1 MGMPTYIGKVRLQHT
16 ALTIHQEPT
25 HNVNEGFVDAILAAA
40 KVRYYAKVHG
50 EEMKAVEREYIR
62 MVAANL
68 FEAYRKG
75 RPLELGV
82 FTIMRQHE
90 PTAEEYAK
98 MTRLQQRN
106 IPLKR
111 NFRTRVIDAFI
122 ELGYCEKIRSGFS
135 FKVAAGRTNLS
146 VFQPT
151 EKILEAIS
159 PKKVVEKEHECI
171 VNRDINGNRTKSP
184 KSAKTEGKFLKK
196 YNRHWKAR
204 VNMDFNPLTRIYI
217 NEVLGGRLYS
227 DYQLISGKKRPELIK
242 IDGEKV
248 VELDFKASQLN
259 IASLILTGKVLS
271 DDPYNVGVVDRDDM
285 KKLMMYYVNSFNPKS
300 CSVNPN
306 GPLGLTGVE
315 YDAAVAVFEARYP
328 ELAILK
334 KSGFGLAAQKIEGDI
349 FMDLARIAMERDTV
363 VLTVHDSI
371 IVKESE
377 AAFWQEKMEQVRED
391 ICKDVIASGVFADA
405 KEWLKLKRDMKK
417 LIREA
422 EAEERQTEE
431 FKSAAHEFLA
441 QCLAKIKERLQTDVP
456 YLKGQG
462 YTTDEA
468 VRLILPPNMEAGR
481 DNGLT
486 PEEMAEIDHKLIEEG
501 RLPKYFI

>member
-1 MGMPTYIGKVRLQHT
+1 MGMPSYIGKVRLQHT
-16 ALTIHQEPT
+16 ALTLHQEPSHT
-25 HNVNEGFVDAILAAA
+25 VNEGFVDAILAAA
-40 KVRYYAKVHG
+40 KIRYLNLHK

-82 FTIMRQHE
+82 FTIMRQYDPSPE
-90 PTAEEYAK
+90 DYAK
-98 MTRLQQRN
+98 MTRSQQRN

-111 NFRTRVIDAFI
+111 NFRSRVIEAFI
-122 ELGYCEKIRSGFS
+122 ETGYCEKIRSGFS
-135 FKVAAGRTNLS
+135 FAVAAGRTNLS

-159 PKKVVEKEHECI
+159 PKKAAVKEYECI
-171 VNRDINGNRTKSP
+171 INRDINGNRTKSP

-227 DYQLISGKKRPELIK
+227 DYQLISGEKRPELIK

-248 VELDFKASQLN
+248 VEIDFKASQLN
-259 IASLILTGKVLS
+259 IASLILTGKALS
-271 DDPYNVGVVDRDDM
+271 DDPYNVGVIDRDDM

-300 CSVNPN
+300 CSVNPS

-349 FMDLARIAMERDTV
+349 FMELARIAMERDTV

-377 AAFWQEKMEQVRED
+377 AAFWQEKMEQVRVD
-391 ICKDVIASGVFADA
+391 ICKDVIASGVFSDA

-417 LIREA
+417 MIREA

-441 QCLAKIKERLQTDVP
+441 QCLVKIKERLQTDVP
-456 YLKGQG
+456 YLKGHG

-468 VRLILPPNMEAGR
+468 VSLILPPNMEEGR

-501 RLPKYFI
+501 KLPKYFI

>member
-1 MGMPTYIGKVRLQHT
+1 MGIPSYIGKVRLQHT
-16 ALTIHQEPT
+16 ALTLHQEPSHT
-25 HNVNEGFVDAILAAA
+25 VNEGFVDAILAAA
-40 KVRYYAKVHG
+40 KVHYYAKVHG
-50 EEMKAVEREYIR
+50 EEMKAIEREYIR

-82 FTIMRQHE
+82 FTIMRQHD
-90 PTAEEYAK
+90 PTPEDYAK
-98 MTRLQQRN
+98 MTRIQQRN

-111 NFRTRVIDAFI
+111 NFRSRVIDAFI

-259 IASLILTGKVLS
+259 IASLILTGKVLA

-349 FMDLARIAMERDTV
+349 FMELARIAMERDTV

-422 EAEERQTEE
+422 EDEERQTEE

>member
-1 MGMPTYIGKVRLQHT
+1 MGIPSYIGKVRLQHT
-16 ALTIHQEPT
+16 ALTLHQEPSHT
-25 HNVNEGFVDAILAAA
+25 VNEGFVDAILAAA

-90 PTAEEYAK
+90 PTPEDYAK
-98 MTRLQQRN
+98 MTRIQQRN

-122 ELGYCEKIRSGFS
+122 GLGYCEKIRSGFS

-159 PKKVVEKEHECI
+159 PKKVVEKEHDCI
-171 VNRDINGNRTKSP
+171 INRDINGNRTKSP

-204 VNMDFNPLTRIYI
+204 VNMEFNPLTRIYI

-259 IASLILTGKVLS
+259 IASLILTGKVLA

-300 CSVNPN
+300 CSVNPS

-349 FMDLARIAMERDTV
+349 FMELARIAMERDTV

>member
-16 ALTIHQEPT
+16 ALTLHQEPSHT
-25 HNVNEGFVDAILAAA
+25 VNEGFVDAILAAA

-82 FTIMRQHE
+82 FTIMRQYE
-90 PTAEEYAK
+90 PTPEDYAK
-98 MTRLQQRN
+98 MTRIQQRN

-122 ELGYCEKIRSGFS
+122 GLGYCEKVRSGFS

-159 PKKVVEKEHECI
+159 PKKVVEKEHDCI
-171 VNRDINGNRTKSP
+171 INRDINGNRTKSP

-196 YNRHWKAR
+196 YNRHWRAR
-204 VNMDFNPLTRIYI
+204 VNMEFNPLTRIYI

-259 IASLILTGKVLS
+259 IASLILTGKVLA
-271 DDPYNVGVVDRDDM
+271 DDPYSVGVVDRDDM

-328 ELAILK
+328 ELVILK

-349 FMDLARIAMERDTV
+349 FMELARIAMERDTV

-441 QCLAKIKERLQTDVP
+441 QCLVKIKERLQTDVP

-468 VRLILPPNMEAGR
+468 VSLILPPNMEEGR

-501 RLPKYFI
+501 KLPKYFI

>member
-25 HNVNEGFVDAILAAA
+25 HTVNEGFVDAILAAA

-50 EEMKAVEREYIR
+50 EEMKAIEREYIR

-90 PTAEEYAK
+90 PTPEDYAK
-98 MTRLQQRN
+98 MTRIQQRN

-122 ELGYCEKIRSGFS
+122 GLGYCEKIRSGFS

-159 PKKVVEKEHECI
+159 PKKVVEKEHDCI
-171 VNRDINGNRTKSP
+171 INRDINGKRTKSP

-196 YNRHWKAR
+196 YNRHWRAR
-204 VNMDFNPLTRIYI
+204 VNMEFNPLTRIYI

-259 IASLILTGKVLS
+259 IASLILTGKVLA
-271 DDPYNVGVVDRDDM
+271 DDPYSVGVVDRDDM

-349 FMDLARIAMERDTV
+349 FMELARIAMERDTV

-456 YLKGQG
+456 YLMGQG
-462 YTTDEA
+462 YTADEA
-468 VRLILPPNMEAGR
+468 VRLIISPNMEEGC
-481 DNGLT
+481 DSGLT

-501 RLPKYFI
+501 KLPKYFI

>member
-1 MGMPTYIGKVRLQHT
+1 MGMPSYMGKVRLQHT
-16 ALTIHQEPT
+16 ALTLHQEQSHT
-25 HNVNEGFVDAILAAA
+25 VNEGFVDAILAAA
-40 KVRYYAKVHG
+40 KIRYLNLHK
-50 EEMKAVEREYIR
+50 EEMKAIEREYIR

-68 FEAYRKG
+68 FEAYKKG

-90 PTAEEYAK
+90 PTPEDYAK
-98 MTRLQQRN
+98 MTRTQQRN

-122 ELGYCEKIRSGFS
+122 ELGYCEKVRSGFS

-184 KSAKTEGKFLKK
+184 KSAKTEGRFLKK
-196 YNRHWKAR
+196 YNRHWMAR
-204 VNMDFNPLTRIYI
+204 VNMQFNPLTRIYI

-248 VELDFKASQLN
+248 VEIDFKASQLN
-259 IASLILTGKVLS
+259 IASLILTGKALE
-271 DDPYNVGVVDRDDM
+271 DDPYNVGVIDRDDM

-349 FMDLARIAMERDTV
+349 FMELARIAMERDTV

-377 AAFWQEKMEQVRED
+377 AAFWQEKMEQVRVD

-441 QCLAKIKERLQTDVP
+441 QCLAKIKERLQSDVP

-468 VRLILPPNMEAGR
+468 VRLILPPNMEEGR

>member
-1 MGMPTYIGKVRLQHT
+1 MGIPSYIGKVRLQHT
-16 ALTIHQEPT
+16 ALTLHQEPSHT
-25 HNVNEGFVDAILAAA
+25 VNEGFVDAILAAA

-90 PTAEEYAK
+90 PTPEDYAK
-98 MTRLQQRN
+98 MTRIQQRN

-122 ELGYCEKIRSGFS
+122 GLGYCEKIRSGFS

-159 PKKVVEKEHECI
+159 PKKVVEKEHDCI
-171 VNRDINGNRTKSP
+171 INRDINGNRTKSP

-204 VNMDFNPLTRIYI
+204 VNMEFNPLTRIYI

-259 IASLILTGKVLS
+259 IASLILTGKVLA
-271 DDPYNVGVVDRDDM
+271 DDPYNVGVVGRDDM

-349 FMDLARIAMERDTV
+349 FMELARIAMERDTV

-441 QCLAKIKERLQTDVP
+441 QCLVKIKERLQTDVP

>member
-1 MGMPTYIGKVRLQHT
+1 MSMPSYIGKVRLQHT
-16 ALTIHQEPT
+16 ALTLHQEPSHT
-25 HNVNEGFVDAILAAA
+25 VNEGFVDAILAAA
-40 KVRYYAKVHG
+40 KIRYLNLHK

-82 FTIMRQHE
+82 FTIMRQYDPSPE
-90 PTAEEYAK
+90 DYAK
-98 MTRLQQRN
+98 MTRSQQRN

-111 NFRTRVIDAFI
+111 NFRSRVIEAFI
-122 ELGYCEKIRSGFS
+122 ETGYCEKIRSGFS
-135 FKVAAGRTNLS
+135 FAVAAGRTNLS

-159 PKKVVEKEHECI
+159 PKKAAVKEHECI
-171 VNRDINGNRTKSP
+171 INRDINGNRTKSP

-227 DYQLISGKKRPELIK
+227 DYQLISGEKRPELIK

-248 VELDFKASQLN
+248 VEIDFKASQLN
-259 IASLILTGKVLS
+259 IASLILTGKALS
-271 DDPYNVGVVDRDDM
+271 DDPYNVGVIDRDDM

-300 CSVNPN
+300 CSVNPS

-349 FMDLARIAMERDTV
+349 FMELARIAMERDTV

-377 AAFWQEKMEQVRED
+377 AAFWQEKMEQVRVD
-391 ICKDVIASGVFADA
+391 ICKDVIASGVFSDA

-417 LIREA
+417 MIREA

-441 QCLAKIKERLQTDVP
+441 QCLVKIKERLQTDVP

-468 VRLILPPNMEAGR
+468 VSLILPQNMEEGR

-501 RLPKYFI
+501 KLPKYFI

>member
-1 MGMPTYIGKVRLQHT
+1 MGIPTYIGKVRLQHT
-16 ALTIHQEPT
+16 ALTLHQEPT
-25 HNVNEGFVDAILAAA
+25 HNVNEGFVDAILEAA
-40 KVRYYAKVHG
+40 KVHYYAKVHG

-82 FTIMRQHE
+82 YTIMRQHE
-90 PTAEEYAK
+90 PKPEDYAK

-122 ELGYCEKIRSGFS
+122 GLGYCEKIRSGFS

-204 VNMDFNPLTRIYI
+204 VNMEFNPLTRIYI

-259 IASLILTGKVLS
+259 IASLILTGKVLAG
-271 DDPYNVGVVDRDDM
+271 DPYNVGVVDRDDM

-349 FMDLARIAMERDTV
+349 FMELARIAMERDTV

-441 QCLAKIKERLQTDVP
+441 QCLAKIKERLQSDVP

>member
-1 MGMPTYIGKVRLQHT
+1 MGMPSYIGKVRLQHT
-16 ALTIHQEPT
+16 ALTLHQEPSHT
-25 HNVNEGFVDAILAAA
+25 VNEGFVDAILAAA
-40 KVRYYAKVHG
+40 KIRYLNLHK

-82 FTIMRQHE
+82 FTIMRQYDPSPE
-90 PTAEEYAK
+90 DYAK
-98 MTRLQQRN
+98 MTRSQQRN

-111 NFRTRVIDAFI
+111 NFRSRVIEAFI
-122 ELGYCEKIRSGFS
+122 ETGYCEKIRSGFS
-135 FKVAAGRTNLS
+135 FAVAAGRTNLS

-159 PKKVVEKEHECI
+159 PKKAAVKEHEFI
-171 VNRDINGNRTKSP
+171 INRDINGNRTKSP

-227 DYQLISGKKRPELIK
+227 DYQLISGEKRPELIK

-248 VELDFKASQLN
+248 VEIDFKASQLN
-259 IASLILTGKVLS
+259 IASLILTGKALS
-271 DDPYNVGVVDRDDM
+271 DDPYNVGVIDRDDM

-300 CSVNPN
+300 CSVNPR

-349 FMDLARIAMERDTV
+349 FMELARIAMERDTV

-377 AAFWQEKMEQVRED
+377 AAFWQEKMEQVRVD
-391 ICKDVIASGVFADA
+391 ICKDVIASGVFSDA

-417 LIREA
+417 MILEA

-431 FKSAAHEFLA
+431 FKSAAHEILA
-441 QCLAKIKERLQTDVP
+441 QCLVKIKERLQTDVP
-456 YLKGQG
+456 YLKGHG

-468 VRLILPPNMEAGR
+468 VSLILPPNMEEGR

-501 RLPKYFI
+501 KLPKYFI

>member
-1 MGMPTYIGKVRLQHT
+1 MGMPSYIGKVRLQHT
-16 ALTIHQEPT
+16 ALALHQEPSHT
-25 HNVNEGFVDAILAAA
+25 VNDGFVDEILAAA
-40 KVRYYAKVHG
+40 KIRYLNLHK

-68 FEAYRKG
+68 FEAYKKG

-82 FTIMRQHE
+82 FTIMRQYDPSPE
-90 PTAEEYAK
+90 DYAK
-98 MTRLQQRN
+98 MTRSQQRN

-111 NFRTRVIDAFI
+111 NFRSRVIDAFV

-135 FKVAAGRTNLS
+135 FAVAPGRTNLS
-146 VFQPT
+146 VFQPM

-159 PKKVVEKEHECI
+159 PKKAAVKEPECI
-171 VNRDINGNRTKSP
+171 INRDINGNRTKSP

-248 VELDFKASQLN
+248 VEIDFKASQLN
-259 IASLILTGKVLS
+259 IASLILTGKVLA
-271 DDPYNVGVVDRDDM
+271 DDPYNVGVIDRDDM

-300 CSVNPN
+300 CSVNPS
-306 GPLGLTGVE
+306 GSIGLTGVE

-328 ELAILK
+328 ELVILK

-349 FMDLARIAMERDTV
+349 FMELARIAMERDTV

-377 AAFWQEKMEQVRED
+377 AAFWQEKMEQVRVD

-417 LIREA
+417 MIQEA

-441 QCLAKIKERLQTDVP
+441 QCLVKIKERLQTDVP
-456 YLKGQG
+456 YLKGRG
-462 YTTDEA
+462 YATDEA
-468 VRLILPPNMEAGR
+468 VSLILPPNMEEGR

-501 RLPKYFI
+501 KLPKYFI

>member
-1 MGMPTYIGKVRLQHT
+1 MGMPSYMGKVRLLHT
-16 ALTIHQEPT
+16 TLALHHEST
-25 HNVNEGFVDAILAAA
+25 HTVNEGFVDAILEAS
-40 KVRYYAKVHG
+40 KVQYCKVHQD
-50 EEMKAVEREYIR
+50 EMKAIEREYIR
-62 MVAANL
+62 MFAANL
-68 FEAYRKG
+68 YEAYKKG
-75 RPLELGV
+75 RPLEFGA
-82 FTIMRQHE
+82 FTIMRQYE
-90 PTAEEYAK
+90 PSPEDRAK
-98 MTRLQQRN
+98 MTRSQQRN
-106 IPLKR
+106 IPLKK
-111 NFRTRVIDAFI
+111 NFRTRVVDAFI
-122 ELGYCEKIRSGFS
+122 KLGYCEKIRRGFS
-135 FKVAAGRTNLS
+135 FKVAPGRTNLTI
-146 VFQPT
+146 FQPL
-151 EKILEAIS
+151 EKILEAIT
-159 PKKVVEKEHECI
+159 PQKVETKKEHECI
-171 VNRDINGNRTKSP
+171 INRDINGKRTKSP

-259 IASLILTGKVLS
+259 IASLILTGKVLAG
-271 DDPYNVGVVDRDDM
+271 DPYSVGVVDRDDM

-349 FMDLARIAMERDTV
+349 FMELARIAMERDSV

-391 ICKDVIASGVFADA
+391 ICKDVIASSVFADA

-417 LIREA
+417 MIREA

-456 YLKGQG
+456 YLMGQG
-462 YTTDEA
+462 YATDEA
-468 VRLILPPNMEAGR
+468 VRLILSPNMEEGH
-481 DNGLT
+481 DIGLT

>member
-1 MGMPTYIGKVRLQHT
+1 MGIPTYIGKVRLQHT
-16 ALTIHQEPT
+16 ALTLHQEPSHT
-25 HNVNEGFVDAILAAA
+25 VNEGFVDAILAAA

-82 FTIMRQHE
+82 YTIMRYHE
-90 PTAEEYAK
+90 PSPEDYAK

-122 ELGYCEKIRSGFS
+122 ELGYCEKVRSGFS

-159 PKKVVEKEHECI
+159 PKKAVEKEHECI
-171 VNRDINGNRTKSP
+171 INRDINGNRTKSP

-204 VNMDFNPLTRIYI
+204 VNMQFNPLTRIYI

-259 IASLILTGKVLS
+259 IASLILTGKVLA

-349 FMDLARIAMERDTV
+349 FMELARIAMERDTV

-441 QCLAKIKERLQTDVP
+441 QCLVKIKERLRADVP

-481 DNGLT
+481 DNGLN

>member
-1 MGMPTYIGKVRLQHT
+1 MGMPSYIGKVRLQHT
-16 ALTIHQEPT
+16 ALTLHQEPSHT
-25 HNVNEGFVDAILAAA
+25 VNEGFVDAILAAA
-40 KVRYYAKVHG
+40 KIRYLNLHK

-82 FTIMRQHE
+82 FTIMRQYDPSPE
-90 PTAEEYAK
+90 DYAK
-98 MTRLQQRN
+98 MTRSQQRN

-111 NFRTRVIDAFI
+111 NFRSRVIEAFI
-122 ELGYCEKIRSGFS
+122 ETGYCEKIRSGFS
-135 FKVAAGRTNLS
+135 FAVAAGRTNLS

-159 PKKVVEKEHECI
+159 PKKAAVKEHECI
-171 VNRDINGNRTKSP
+171 INRDINGNRTKSP

-204 VNMDFNPLTRIYI
+204 VNMDFTPLTRIYI

-227 DYQLISGKKRPELIK
+227 DYQLISGEKRPELIK

-248 VELDFKASQLN
+248 VEIDFKASQLN
-259 IASLILTGKVLS
+259 IASLILTGKALS
-271 DDPYNVGVVDRDDM
+271 DDPYNVGVIDRDDM

-300 CSVNPN
+300 CSVNPS

-315 YDAAVAVFEARYP
+315 YDAAVAVFEARNP
-328 ELAILK
+328 KLAILK

-349 FMDLARIAMERDTV
+349 FMELARIAMERDTV

-377 AAFWQEKMEQVRED
+377 AAFWQEKMEQVRVD
-391 ICKDVIASGVFADA
+391 ICKDVIASGVFSDA

-417 LIREA
+417 MIREA
-422 EAEERQTEE
+422 EAEERLTEE

-441 QCLAKIKERLQTDVP
+441 QCLVKIKERLQTDVP

-468 VRLILPPNMEAGR
+468 VSLILPPNMEEGR

-501 RLPKYFI
+501 KLPKYFI

>member
-1 MGMPTYIGKVRLQHT
+1 MGIPSYIGKVRLQHT
-16 ALTIHQEPT
+16 ALTLHQEPSHT
-25 HNVNEGFVDAILAAA
+25 VNEGFVDAILAAA

-90 PTAEEYAK
+90 PTPEDYTK

-111 NFRTRVIDAFI
+111 NFRSRVIDAFI
-122 ELGYCEKIRSGFS
+122 GLGYCEKIRSGFS

-159 PKKVVEKEHECI
+159 PKKVVEKEHDCI
-171 VNRDINGNRTKSP
+171 INRDINGNRTKSP
-184 KSAKTEGKFLKK
+184 KSAKTEGRFLKK

-204 VNMDFNPLTRIYI
+204 VNMEFNPLTRIYI

-259 IASLILTGKVLS
+259 IASLILTGKVLA

-349 FMDLARIAMERDTV
+349 FMELARIAMERDTV

-391 ICKDVIASGVFADA
+391 ICKDVIASSVFADA
-405 KEWLKLKRDMKK
+405 KEWLRLKRDMKK

-441 QCLAKIKERLQTDVP
+441 QCLAKIKERLQADVP

-468 VRLILPPNMEAGR
+468 VRLILLPNMEAGR
-481 DNGLT
+481 DSGLT

>member
-1 MGMPTYIGKVRLQHT
+1 MGIPSYIGKVRLQHT
-16 ALTIHQEPT
+16 ALTLHQEPSHT
-25 HNVNEGFVDAILAAA
+25 VNEGFVDAILAAA
-40 KVRYYAKVHG
+40 KVHYYAKVHG

-82 FTIMRQHE
+82 FTIMRQHD
-90 PTAEEYAK
+90 PTPEDYAK
-98 MTRLQQRN
+98 MTRIQQRN

-111 NFRTRVIDAFI
+111 NFRSRVIDAFI

-159 PKKVVEKEHECI
+159 PKKVVEKEHDCI
-171 VNRDINGNRTKSP
+171 INRDINGNRTKSP

-259 IASLILTGKVLS
+259 IASLILTGKVLA

-349 FMDLARIAMERDTV
+349 FMELARIAMERDTV

-468 VRLILPPNMEAGR
+468 VSLILPPNMEAGR

>member
-1 MGMPTYIGKVRLQHT
+1 MGMPSYIGKVRLQHT
-16 ALTIHQEPT
+16 ALNLHQEPSHT
-25 HNVNEGFVDAILAAA
+25 VNEGFVDAILAAA
-40 KVRYYAKVHG
+40 KIRYLNLHK

-82 FTIMRQHE
+82 FTIMRQYDPSPE
-90 PTAEEYAK
+90 DYAK
-98 MTRLQQRN
+98 MTRSQQRN

-111 NFRTRVIDAFI
+111 NFRSRVIEAFI
-122 ELGYCEKIRSGFS
+122 ETGYCEKIRSGFS
-135 FKVAAGRTNLS
+135 FAVAAGRTNLS

-159 PKKVVEKEHECI
+159 PKKAAVKENECI
-171 VNRDINGNRTKSP
+171 INRDINGNRTKSP

-227 DYQLISGKKRPELIK
+227 DYQLISGEKRPELIK

-248 VELDFKASQLN
+248 VEIDFKASQLN
-259 IASLILTGKVLS
+259 IASLILTGKALS
-271 DDPYNVGVVDRDDM
+271 DDPYNVGVIDRDDM

-300 CSVNPN
+300 CSVNPS

-349 FMDLARIAMERDTV
+349 FMELARIAMERDTV

-377 AAFWQEKMEQVRED
+377 AAFWQEKMEQVRVD
-391 ICKDVIASGVFADA
+391 ICKDVIASGVFSDA

-417 LIREA
+417 MIRGA

-441 QCLAKIKERLQTDVP
+441 QCLVKIKERLQTDVP

-468 VRLILPPNMEAGR
+468 VSLILPPNMEEGR

-501 RLPKYFI
+501 KLPKYFI